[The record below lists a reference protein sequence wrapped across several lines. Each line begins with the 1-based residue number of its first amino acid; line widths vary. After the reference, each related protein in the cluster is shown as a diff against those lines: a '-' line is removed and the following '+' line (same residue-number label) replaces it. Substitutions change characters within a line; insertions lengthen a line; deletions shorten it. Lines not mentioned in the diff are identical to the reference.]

1 MKLLNATLAENPKA
15 ITTKYG
21 DKTVADVITETG
33 ETVAVWR
40 PANDSTLMGLR
51 RGDRV
56 TIAKDSKGKISLIDN
71 AASPSTTT
79 QPTQPATQTQSPQTG
94 GMTPETKKAIAAYVE
109 EMGSLYSFC
118 YTTAAAKLAEAP
130 NEAKQAMA
138 SSLFIAAQRKFNL
151 A

>member
-1 MKLLNATLAENPKA
+1 MQLITATLTENPKA

-21 DKTVADVITETG
+21 EKCVADALTETG

-40 PANDSTLMGLR
+40 PANDPVLMKFR
-51 RGDRV
+51 QGDRV
-56 TIAKDSKGKISLIDN
+56 SLAKDSKGKISLIDN
-71 AASPSTTT
+71 PSPASATVPTAST
-79 QPTQPATQTQSPQTG
+79 STG
-94 GMTPETKKAIAAYVE
+94 LDPETKKAIAAYIE

-118 YTTAAAKLAEAP
+118 YTTATNKLADAP

-151 A
+151 T